1 MKDKAIDVLWS
12 AMLLTHAF
20 PLCKQIDGPANCSV
34 ENTLFL
40 SRSIKL
46 FSLFQRTK
54 EKKNLEMKNKA
65 FFSKFRVIH
74 LFRVKRDRMREGKF
88 NQHY

>member
-1 MKDKAIDVLWS
+1 MKDKGIDVLWS
-12 AMLLTHAF
+12 SVLLTHVF

-40 SRSIKL
+40 SWSIKL
-46 FSLFQRTK
+46 FSLFQSK
-54 EKKNLEMKNKA
+54 KKNVEMKNDA
-65 FFSKFRVIH
+65 FCSKIRVIH
-74 LFRVKRDRMREGKF
+74 LFRVKRDRMKEGKY